1 MVRVAG
7 RPVVPGRSRA
17 ALWLLCLAL
26 GLGAALAVW
35 LSTPIYGLAV
45 APDSTVYLGAAQS
58 LLAGKGLSDRGAP
71 LTHFPPAYPIAL
83 ATTARL
89 LHTGPFTA
97 ARYLHVLLFGCN
109 LVLAALLAYLCSAGS
124 GSATVAGMLLLGV
137 SAQTL
142 RSHLNVASE
151 PLFLA
156 FTQTSLVLAGQ
167 YLLRRRSG
175 WLLAAALAGGLAIT
189 TRYVGVALLLPL
201 LWVAW
206 KYTPQNRRVR
216 TTVLALACSA
226 APAAAWMMRNVA
238 LRLPATNRTLAYH
251 PLELE
256 RLREFQAALSGL
268 ILPGLSL
275 PGLVQTLLTVGALA
289 LALGSIAFWLRKAR
303 TEPPRAR
310 AAPPAVELIE
320 VLLLLALSYVGVLV
334 LSLCF
339 LDASTNVGGR
349 FVLIPYTTVGMAAL
363 AAVYQ
368 LAGKGRSALWWG
380 VLLCLTLSLVRNG
393 QEGLRW
399 GQEMRAVG
407 HGYSGQAWADSPTAA
422 AVRSLPSGLALYSN
436 VAEGVQY
443 VTGRETEFLPR
454 LYDPTS
460 LSANPDYEQELDRVC
475 RECREGRAVVV
486 YLYQVQGRWQY
497 GTREELL
504 SRCPLEY
511 LGQWS
516 DGALWGRAR

>member
-1 MVRVAG
+1 MVRGGG
-7 RPVVPGRSRA
+7 RPVVPGKSSA
-17 ALWLLCLAL
+17 VLWLLCLAL
-26 GLGAALAVW
+26 GLAAALALW
-35 LSTPIYGLAV
+35 LSTPTYGLAMT
-45 APDSTVYLGAAQS
+45 PDSTVYLGAAQS
-58 LLAGKGLSDRGAP
+58 MLKGKGLSNRGVP

-83 ATTARL
+83 AAAARL

-97 ARYLHVLLFGCN
+97 ARYLHVLLFACN
-109 LVLAALLAYLCSAGS
+109 LVLAALLAYLCSGGS

-156 FTQTSLVLAGQ
+156 FTLTSLVLAGQ

-206 KYTPQNRRVR
+206 RYTPQNRRVR

-226 APAAAWMMRNVA
+226 APAAAWVARNVA

-251 PLELE
+251 PVDLE
-256 RLREFQAALSGL
+256 RLREFQAALSEL

-275 PGLVQTLLTVGALA
+275 PGLVQTLLTVGGLA

-310 AAPPAVELIE
+310 AAPPAVELIA
-320 VLLLLALSYVGVLV
+320 VLLILALSYVGVLL
-334 LSLCF
+334 LSLTF
-339 LDASTNVGGR
+339 LDASIMGGR
-349 FVLIPYTTVGMAAL
+349 FVLIPYTMVGMAAL

-368 LAGKGRSALWWG
+368 LTGKGRSALWWG
-380 VLLCLTLSLVRNG
+380 VLLCLALSLVRNG

-399 GQEMRAVG
+399 AQELRAVG
-407 HGYSGQAWADSPTAA
+407 HGYSGQAWAESPTVA
-422 AVRSLPSGLALYSN
+422 AVRSLPSGLVLYSN
-436 VAEGVQY
+436 VAEAIQY
-443 VTGRETEFLPR
+443 VTGRETEYLPR

-460 LSANPDYEQELDRVC
+460 LIANPVYEQELDRVC

-497 GTREELL
+497 GTKEELL
-504 SRCPLEY
+504 SLCPLDY

-516 DGALWGRAR
+516 DGALWGKAR